1 MELEVEIELERVRGV
16 VTLIFTA
23 ESILKLAAF
32 GCRVTPVK
40 PFYVVTS
47 KYLKLSK
54 LIIGFVCSC
63 CKMLGRS
70 VVKFKF
76 DYSSHFSLAELG
88 CWRVFFETWV
98 KLNVILL
105 CETN

>member
-1 MELEVEIELERVRGV
+1 MEIELERVRGV

-47 KYLKLSK
+47 KYLKD
-54 LIIGFVCSC
+54 IQADNWVC
-63 CKMLGRS
+63 L
-70 VVKFKF
+70 
-76 DYSSHFSLAELG
+76 
-88 CWRVFFETWV
+88 
-98 KLNVILL
+98 
-105 CETN
+105 

>member
-47 KYLKLSK
+47 KYLKD
-54 LIIGFVCSC
+54 IQADNWVC
-63 CKMLGRS
+63 L
-70 VVKFKF
+70 
-76 DYSSHFSLAELG
+76 
-88 CWRVFFETWV
+88 
-98 KLNVILL
+98 
-105 CETN
+105 